1 VNVKGNGMTDAVE
14 PRTYGNWR
22 RPQSA
27 GLGGF
32 GMLGTGVIFAGM
44 IFTIVGFKVFGV
56 IGAAV
61 ALIPAAITL
70 LLLSRKDRHGFN
82 WGQRLLVRFAS
93 ARSKRHGSH
102 LYRSGPLGRTP
113 WGRYQLPGV
122 SARSRLWEA
131 MDSYGRPFALL
142 HIPTTNHYTV
152 VIECQP
158 DGAALVDQ
166 NQIDQWVAGW
176 GQYLARLG
184 GEPGVEGASVVVET
198 APDSGSKLDREVELH
213 IDESAH
219 PLAKQM
225 LRETAN
231 TYPSNSS
238 DIRAWITTT
247 LKGVTPAGKR
257 RSIEEVARE
266 LQSKMPNWVSAVAT
280 TGGGAAHPVSA
291 AELCEI
297 VRAAYDPSSAEL
309 IEEAHARGEEVELDW
324 SDVGPVAHETHYDCY
339 RHDGAWSVT
348 WAMTWPPR
356 GLSYSDV
363 LTRLLSPH
371 GAVDRKRVT
380 LLYRP
385 IEPGVAA
392 GIVEADKRN
401 ADFRVSAQSRPTAR
415 ALTDQKAAHAA
426 AQEEARGAGLTNFG
440 MLVTATVFGKDGLA
454 EAKAAINNLGAG
466 ARVLLRPQYGSQDSA
481 FAAAL
486 PLGLI
491 LPRHLKVPAI
501 VREAAA

>member
-1 VNVKGNGMTDAVE
+1 MTDAAAE

-22 RPQSA
+22 KPQSA
-27 GLGGF
+27 GLGKF
-32 GMLGTGVIFAGM
+32 GMLGTAVIFGGL
-44 IFTIVGFKVFGV
+44 IFTIVGLKVFGL
-56 IGAAV
+56 IGAAAAAV
-61 ALIPAAITL
+61 PAGLVL
-70 LLLSRKDRHGFN
+70 LLLSRKDKHGFN
-82 WGQRLLVRFAS
+82 WGQRLLIRFGS
-93 ARSKRHGSH
+93 ARSKRHGSN

-122 SARSRLWEA
+122 TARSRLWEA
-131 MDSYGRPFALL
+131 TDSYGRPFALV
-142 HIPTTNHYTV
+142 HMPTTNHYTV
-152 VIECQP
+152 VIDCQP

-166 NQIDQWVAGW
+166 TQVDQWVAGW

-184 GEPGVEGASVVVET
+184 GEPGIEGAACVVET
-198 APDSGSKLDREVELH
+198 APDSGTRLRREVELH

-225 LRETAN
+225 LRETAR

-238 DIRAWITTT
+238 HIRAWITMT

-257 RSIEEVARE
+257 RTMDEVARD
-266 LQSKMPNWVSAVAT
+266 LQAKMPNWVSSVAT

-297 VRAAYDPSSAEL
+297 VRTAYDPGSAEL
-309 IEEAHARGEEVELDW
+309 IEEAHARGDDVELDW
-324 SDVGPVAHETHYDCY
+324 SDVGPVAHETFHDAY

-348 WAMTWPPR
+348 WAMTQPPR
-356 GLSYSDV
+356 GLSYSDL

-385 IEPGVAA
+385 VEPGIAA

-401 ADFRVSAQSRPTAR
+401 ADFRVTAQSRPTAR
-415 ALTDQKAAHAA
+415 AMTDQKAAAA
-426 AQEEARGAGLTNFG
+426 TAQEEAKGAGLTNFG
-440 MLVTATVFGKDGLA
+440 MVVTATVFNKNGLD
-454 EAKAAINNLGAG
+454 EAKAAINNLSAG
-466 ARVLLRPQYGSQDSA
+466 ARILLRPQYGSQDSA

-486 PLGLI
+486 PIGLI
-491 LPRHLKVPAI
+491 IPKHLKVPAI